1 MNHLIYIVIPIIVYS
16 QTAMTSKNNDQLTP
30 IEDNV
35 CFYKDENYSNKL
47 FCLENNNAVGKL
59 NSNYNNSISSIK
71 VPKGLAVSIYQ
82 DYFYKGGDTII
93 YSDTSMDELKKLG
106 LQDNIS
112 SLYIT
117 SAACFYTEDH
127 FSGSQHCL
135 AADHS
140 EDFYSKKTNGIKNDS
155 ISSIY
160 VPRDML
166 VSIYKNDDF
175 NLPYYSIHESIDADG
190 LRKIGMFN
198 DISSIRTYNE
208 KFVFCIDNC
217 VIQKSITYSLSSI
230 FDSYWTN
237 DNLPHKYIL
246 LNMKRTKNDNYEIIL
261 LEDNHVLVNYATIT
275 FRQKNQQEDLSFY
288 LNESSN
294 EITLLIRIS
303 DPVVEIQYVES
314 YNKQYINSS
323 PLIISDSIDMSKI
336 EPSIIVNNKEVE
348 WPLILNS
355 AVFAVN
361 RGFSLPK
368 RNTNDIMI
376 CITNPLLGLY
386 NYVVQGR
393 CNQPE
398 LFVTKLEKLFNSNIE
413 GHPEKILQVAGSA
426 KPLAPLQN
434 NMPDHS
440 ARVHPLLMQLTHI
453 NADTRGHTLSIA
465 GATFACKNPLV
476 GGTHRITHRQIKPS
490 QSSNCILWTMDILTD
505 YTLLFGSSIIT
516 WNRNHFGQIISNIM
530 ARGST
535 GYAVRDTIIEDR
547 LIAAVLQHLH
557 PTSPTELAHIKTAF
571 DYAQL
576 TYVGY
581 QELNAL
587 DAEQEELFTLAREPI
602 QAQSL
607 PMGRYELQL
616 ESYTFREIIPRI
628 REYQQWVEHPELR
641 FDVEVISGT
650 PEETSAAR
658 QRILQTA
665 EQWRE
670 TYFSRSF
677 PRVPSGQPS
686 SQDATFIQTG
696 RTVSDIIRSWLRTP
710 SEDYIYVVV
719 RLRGEIISLA
729 VATDI
734 GNDNVGLAASITAPA
749 YVINPIAESS
759 VRGSGTAAVHA
770 LAQHLKEKN
779 KKSLV
784 SIVISQPSAI
794 VKNKLGFKFI
804 EDM

>member
-1 MNHLIYIVIPIIVYS
+1 MKKFIYMIILIIFYNETAITS
-16 QTAMTSKNNDQLTP
+16 QNSELLTH
-30 IEDNV
+30 IEDEV
-35 CFYKDENYSNKL
+35 CFYKDENYSGEF
-47 FCLENNNAVGKL
+47 FCLERNNAISKL
-59 NSNYNNSISSIK
+59 NNEHNNSISSIK
-71 VPKGLAVSIYQ
+71 IPLGLAVNIYQ
-82 DYFYKGGDTII
+82 DSFYKGESMII
-93 YSDTSMDELKKLG
+93 YSNIDMNELKKLG
-106 LQDNIS
+106 FHDSIS
-112 SLYIT
+112 SFYIT
-117 SAACFYTEDH
+117 SAACFYTEDK
-127 FSGSQHCL
+127 FTGSQYCL

-140 EDFYSKKTNGIKNDS
+140 EDFYTRTINKFQNDS

-160 VPRDML
+160 IPRNML
-166 VSIYKNDDF
+166 VSIYKNDNF
-175 NLPYYSIHESIDADG
+175 NPPYYFIHESMNANG
-190 LRKIGMFN
+190 LRKIDMLDN
-198 DISSIRTYNE
+198 ISSIRTFNE
-208 KFVFCIDNC
+208 KFVFCIDEC
-217 VIQKSITYSLSSI
+217 VINKEINYNLPLI
-230 FDSYWTN
+230 LGNYWH
-237 DNLPHKYIL
+237 DNKLPHKYIS
-246 LNMKRTKNDNYEIIL
+246 LNFKRTQNDNYEVVL
-261 LEDNHVLVNYATIT
+261 LENNYIFINYASII
-275 FRQKNQQEDLSFY
+275 FRRKNQQEGLTFY
-288 LNESSN
+288 LNENSN
-294 EITLLIRIS
+294 QITLLIRIN
-303 DPVVEIQYVES
+303 DPSFEVQYVES
-314 YNKQYINSS
+314 YGTQYINSS
-323 PLIISDSIDMSKI
+323 PIIVSNSIDLNNI
-336 EPSIIVNNKEVE
+336 EPNIIIYNKEVE

-361 RGFSLPK
+361 QGLSVSK
-368 RNTNDIMI
+368 RNTHDIMI

-398 LFVTKLEKLFNSNIE
+398 LFVTKLEKLFSSNIE

-426 KPLAPLQN
+426 KPLTPLDN
-434 NMPDHS
+434 NHPAS
-440 ARVHPLLMQLTHI
+440 VHPLLMRLTHI
-453 NADTRGHTLSIA
+453 NTDTHGHTLSLA
-465 GATFACKNPLV
+465 GATYACKTPV
-476 GGTHRITHRQIKPS
+476 TGRTHRVTRRQIKPN
-490 QSSNCILWTMDILTD
+490 QEPHCILWTMDILTD

-516 WNRNHFGQIISNIM
+516 WNRNHFGQVINNII
-530 ARGST
+530 AHGTT
-535 GYAVRDTIIEDR
+535 GFAVRDPNIEAR
-547 LIAAVLQHLH
+547 LVASVLEHLH
-557 PTSPTELAHIKTAF
+557 PINPNEIGSLKTAF

-616 ESYTFREIIPRI
+616 DGYTYREVIPRI
-628 REYQQWVEHPELR
+628 REYQQWVEHPELH
-641 FDVEVISGT
+641 FDVEVINGT

-670 TYFSRSF
+670 TYFRQGI

-686 SQDATFIQTG
+686 TQDGTFMQTG

-710 SEDYIYVVV
+710 NEDYIYVVV
-719 RLRGEIISLA
+719 RLRGEIVSLA

-749 YVINPIAESS
+749 YVINPIAENA

-770 LAQHLKEKN
+770 LAKYLKEKK
-779 KKSLV
+779 KKSLI